1 MAIPAMTPLARRHL
15 RLREG
20 ESKYDTIQKFK
31 CGVVKR
37 SGQEVQTFGDETM
50 HTLLPVAKMLS
61 TMVLSLSQRLAKP
74 RQGSQAIKA
83 HHSHWTLL
91 VTLHREL
98 WSFSTKEL
106 VSSSLAY
113 QVTTTSQ
120 QAHSHRADVAREPLR
135 LQVLQLMKITKA
147 HSSTHSLALE
157 IKPNT
162 C

>member
-1 MAIPAMTPLARRHL
+1 MTPLARRHL

-20 ESKYDTIQKFK
+20 ASKYDTMQKLK

-50 HTLLPVAKMLS
+50 YTLLPVAKMLS
-61 TMVLSLSQRLAKP
+61 TMVLSLPQRLAKP
-74 RQGSQAIKA
+74 RQGSQTIKA
-83 HHSHWTLL
+83 HHSHRTLL

-98 WSFSTKEL
+98 WSFSTKEQ

-113 QVTTTSQ
+113 QVTATSQ
-120 QAHSHRADVAREPLR
+120 QAHRADIAREPLI

-147 HSSTHSLALE
+147 QSSAHSLALE